1 MAQISATEQPHMK
14 QIDLTTL
21 NLQQLG
27 TLKQQLDQELDLFQ
41 ESLTSL
47 KIAQQK
53 FQTSNESLECFD
65 SSIEGKEIMVPLTG
79 SMYVPGKLVD
89 TSNVIIDI
97 GTKYYVEKDI
107 PQARSYFQRK
117 TKFVTE
123 QMEKIQYLGLEKS
136 KIRDA
141 IVEIIQLKINQ
152 QQPSQA

>member
-14 QIDLTTL
+14 QIDLATL
-21 NLQQLG
+21 NIQQLG

-41 ESLTSL
+41 ESLQSL
-47 KIAQQK
+47 KMAQQK
-53 FQTSNESLECFD
+53 FQTSNETLQNFD
-65 SSIEGKEIMVPLTG
+65 ADSEGKDILVPLTG
-79 SMYVPGKLVD
+79 SMYVPGKLIE

-97 GTKYYVEKDI
+97 GTRYYVEKDI
-107 PQARSYFQRK
+107 PMAKDYFQRK

-141 IVEIIQLKINQ
+141 IVEIIQLKLNQ
-152 QQPSQA
+152 QQQG

>member
-1 MAQISATEQPHMK
+1 MAQISTSEQPHMK

-21 NLQQLG
+21 NIQQLT

-47 KIAQQK
+47 KGAQGK
-53 FQTSNESLECFD
+53 FQTSNETLQNFD
-65 SSIEGKEIMVPLTG
+65 SDSEGKNILVPLTG
-79 SMYVPGKLVD
+79 SMYVPGQLVD

-97 GTKYYVEKDI
+97 GTRYYVEKDI
-107 PQARSYFQRK
+107 PTAKDYFQRK

-141 IVEIIQLKINQ
+141 IVEIVQMKLNQ
-152 QQPSQA
+152 QQQS